1 MTSNENKK
9 ILTFAIPC
17 YNSAEYMGK
26 CIDSCLVA
34 GEDVEIII
42 VDDGSTKDN
51 TWEIAQEYER
61 RYPSIIR
68 AIHKENGG
76 HGSAVNTGIEHA
88 RGEYFKVVD
97 SDD

>member
-42 VDDGSTKDN
+42 VDDGST
-51 TWEIAQEYER
+51 
-61 RYPSIIR
+61 
-68 AIHKENGG
+68 
-76 HGSAVNTGIEHA
+76 
-88 RGEYFKVVD
+88 
-97 SDD
+97 